1 MTMTPQR
8 VEVLMKDIEREDPL
22 DFGMLSID
30 EQDARELM
38 AQHFCAVDAALGEH
52 GLDAE
57 ARLEVMTAIAA
68 HTMVENLLLNV
79 ERLQNKAGSADFK
92 AWMKRYGIG

>member
-1 MTMTPQR
+1 MTPQR
-8 VEVLMKDIEREDPL
+8 VEVLMEDIERDDPL

-30 EQDARELM
+30 EHDTRELM
-38 AQHFCAVDAALGEH
+38 AQHFCAVDAALSDH
-52 GLDAE
+52 GLNAE

-79 ERLQNKAGSADFK
+79 ERLQNKPANADFK
-92 AWMKRYGIG
+92 AWMTRHGIG

>member
-1 MTMTPQR
+1 MTPQS
-8 VEVLMKDIEREDPL
+8 VETLMEDIEREDPH
-22 DFGMLSID
+22 DFGLLSID
-30 EQDARELM
+30 EHDARQLM
-38 AQHFCAVDAALGEH
+38 ANHFCEVDQVLAEQ

-79 ERLQNKAGSADFK
+79 DRLKDTAADSGFSE
-92 AWMKRYGIG
+92 WMKRHGLN

>member
-1 MTMTPQR
+1 MN
-8 VEVLMKDIEREDPL
+8 DIEREDPL

-30 EQDARELM
+30 EHDARELM
-38 AQHFCAVDAALGEH
+38 AQHFCGVDAALSEH

-57 ARLEVMTAIAA
+57 ARLEIMTAIAA

-79 ERLQNKAGSADFK
+79 ERLQHKACDEDFK
-92 AWMKRYGIG
+92 AWMKRHGIG